1 MLPAKIL
8 LNEQLISV
16 HGVGPKFAERLS
28 KFGIKTVRDL
38 LWHFPFRYDDF
49 SSISK
54 IADLKVGQIATIS
67 GVISEIK
74 PHYTWKKR
82 MFIIEALIA
91 DDTGSIKAVWFNQRF
106 LLTILKKG
114 KLVNLAGKV
123 VETAK
128 GGICLSHPTHELI
141 TQAEQQT
148 TNNEQPNTKHTG
160 RLVPVYPETKRL
172 TSKAFRYLMKPLL
185 ESVEKIN
192 DPIPEEILK
201 SSGFSEINEA
211 LSKIHFPETLEQAK
225 TARKRFAFEDLF
237 LLQLANLRQRLKLS
251 KQKAPAFEIKIERVE
266 KLISELPF
274 SLTESQKSSFW
285 EILEDIKKPHP
296 MNRLLQGDV
305 GSGKTIVAAIVSLLV
320 AESGSQ
326 TAFMAPTE
334 VLARQH
340 FQTFKKFFK
349 DFNHGVALIV
359 SSEARIFYGDDLES
373 EVKKPDLI
381 KKISSG
387 EIKIIIGTHALIQKS
402 VKFKELALIVIDE
415 QHRFGVNQRAALARG
430 LTQISTQINSD
441 EQIKNDKEF
450 LYSDLTYKIRGA
462 IFEVYNSLGPGF
474 KEITYQKALGEEFI
488 KRNIEFEKE
497 KNLDVVYKNRKVGNY
512 KPDFII
518 DKKVIIEIKSLLFI
532 GKTEEKQLWS
542 YLKSS
547 NYKLGLLVNF
557 GNSELQ
563 IKRIVYDKNY
573 QSKSEF
579 DQNKSAFELPHFL
592 SMSATPIP
600 RTLSLTVFGDLDLSL
615 IKELPK
621 GRKEIITKIVSP
633 VNRDKAYAFIR
644 GQVKKGRQAFVIC
657 PRIDSDTLI
666 NADGGR
672 INTDNGIRINQQ
684 YPYKSASL
692 WQTKAVK
699 EEYEKLS
706 KKVFPDLRVGLLHG
720 KLKAKEKSE
729 MMESFKNGKTD
740 VLVSTSV
747 VEVGVDISNATIMMI
762 EGSERFGLAQLYQFR
777 GRVGRGEHQSFC
789 FLFSESSSEATLK
802 RLKSLIEAKSG
813 FELAEKDLAIRG
825 PGEFLGQSQTGLPD
839 LAMKS
844 IQDLELVK
852 TAREAAEKTLKN
864 DPELTSHTALLSRVE
879 GFAKEIHLE

>member
-1 MLPAKIL
+1 MIPAKIL
-8 LNEQLISV
+8 LNEPLINV
-16 HGVGPKFAERLS
+16 HGVGPKFAERLG

-54 IADLKVGQIATIS
+54 IADLKIGQIATIS

-74 PHYTWKKR
+74 PHYTWKKK
-82 MFIIEALIA
+82 MFIIEALVT
-91 DDTGSIKAVWFNQRF
+91 DDSGSIKAIWFNQRF

-114 KLVNLAGKV
+114 KLVNLAGKII
-123 VETAK
+123 ETAK
-128 GGICLSHPTHELI
+128 GGICLSHPTYELI
-141 TQAEQQT
+141 TQTEADQTRNKADKVEKSSKLLHEDITYEIRGAIFEVKKQLGLGQKEVIYQKAIEEEFIKRKLSYEKEKQINIEYNDKKIGTYRPDFVVDGKVILEIKALPYIGKFEKQQVWHYLKSA
-148 TNNEQPNTKHTG
+148 NYDLALLANFGKEGVDIERIIYGPHESVSSPNESVSLKHTG

-201 SSGFSEINEA
+201 SSGFPEINKA
-211 LSKIHFPETLEQAK
+211 LSKIHFPETLEEAQKAK
-225 TARKRFAFEDLF
+225 RRFAFEDLF

-251 KQKAPAFEIKIERVE
+251 KEKAQAFEVDVERVE
-266 KLISELPF
+266 KIILELPF
-274 SLTESQKSSFW
+274 SSTESQKSSLW

-305 GSGKTIVAAIVSLLV
+305 GSGKTIVAAIVSLIV

-326 TAFMAPTE
+326 AAFMAPTE

-349 DFNHGVALIV
+349 DFTGGVALIV

-373 EVKKPDLI
+373 EIKKPDLI

-387 EIKIIIGTHALIQKS
+387 KIKIVIGTHALIQKS
-402 VKFKELALIVIDE
+402 VKFKELAMIVVDE
-415 QHRFGVNQRAALARG
+415 QHRFGVRQRGQLA
-430 LTQISTQINSD
+430 D
-441 EQIKNDKEF
+441 
-450 LYSDLTYKIRGA
+450 
-462 IFEVYNSLGPGF
+462 
-474 KEITYQKALGEEFI
+474 
-488 KRNIEFEKE
+488 
-497 KNLDVVYKNRKVGNY
+497 
-512 KPDFII
+512 
-518 DKKVIIEIKSLLFI
+518 
-532 GKTEEKQLWS
+532 
-542 YLKSS
+542 
-547 NYKLGLLVNF
+547 
-557 GNSELQ
+557 
-563 IKRIVYDKNY
+563 
-573 QSKSEF
+573 QSPEC
-579 DQNKSAFELPHFL
+579 LPHFL

-600 RTLSLTVFGDLDLSL
+600 RTLSLTVFGDLDLS
-615 IKELPK
+615 IINELPK

-633 VNRDKAYAFIR
+633 ANRDKAYAFIR

-657 PRIDSDTLI
+657 PRIDIPQTDTDDTRTKTEI
-666 NADGGR
+666 
-672 INTDNGIRINQQ
+672 
-684 YPYKSASL
+684 PYESVLSPRKSVL
-692 WQTKAVK
+692 MWETKAAK

-729 MMESFKNGKTD
+729 MMGNFKNGEID

-747 VEVGVDISNATIMMI
+747 VEVGVDIPNATIMMI

-789 FLFSESSSEATLK
+789 FLFSESSGQATLN
-802 RLKSLIEAKSG
+802 RLNSLIEAKSG

-844 IQDLELVK
+844 IQDPELVK

-864 DPELTSHTALLSRVE
+864 DPELLNNSALLSRVE

>member
-1 MLPAKIL
+1 MPNVKFNDSLENL
-8 LNEQLISV
+8 Y
-16 HGVGPKFAERLS
+16 GVGPKFAERLG

-49 SSISK
+49 SSVSK

-82 MFIIEALIA
+82 MFIIEALIT
-91 DDTGSIKAVWFNQRF
+91 DDSGSIKAVWFNQRF

-123 VETAK
+123 VETVK
-128 GGICLSHPTHELI
+128 GGICLSHPTHEI
-141 TQAEQQT
+141 INYKEQQIA
-148 TNNEQPNTKHTG
+148 EDGQQNTKHTG

-185 ESVEKIN
+185 ESVEKID

-201 SSGFSEINEA
+201 SSGFPEINKA
-211 LSKIHFPETLEQAK
+211 LSKIHFPEKLEEAQNAK
-225 TARKRFAFEDLF
+225 RRFAFEDLF

-251 KQKAPAFEIKIERVE
+251 KQKAQAFKIDTKRVE
-266 KLISELPF
+266 KIISELPF
-274 SLTESQKSSFW
+274 PLTESQKSSLW

-305 GSGKTIVAAIVSLLV
+305 GSGKTIVAAIVSLFV
-320 AESGSQ
+320 AEDGNQ
-326 TAFMAPTE
+326 AAFMAPTE

-359 SSEARIFYGDDLES
+359 SSEAHVFYGDGLES
-373 EVKKPDLI
+373 EIKKPDLI

-387 EIKIIIGTHALIQKS
+387 EIKIVIGTHALIQKS

-415 QHRFGVNQRAALARG
+415 QHRFGVRQRGQLA
-430 LTQISTQINSD
+430 D
-441 EQIKNDKEF
+441 
-450 LYSDLTYKIRGA
+450 
-462 IFEVYNSLGPGF
+462 
-474 KEITYQKALGEEFI
+474 
-488 KRNIEFEKE
+488 
-497 KNLDVVYKNRKVGNY
+497 
-512 KPDFII
+512 
-518 DKKVIIEIKSLLFI
+518 
-532 GKTEEKQLWS
+532 
-542 YLKSS
+542 
-547 NYKLGLLVNF
+547 
-557 GNSELQ
+557 
-563 IKRIVYDKNY
+563 
-573 QSKSEF
+573 QSPEC
-579 DQNKSAFELPHFL
+579 LPHFL

-600 RTLSLTVFGDLDLSL
+600 RTLSLTVFGDLDLSI

-633 VNRDKAYAFIR
+633 ANRDKAYAFIR

-657 PRIDSDTLI
+657 PRIEPPEEQEASMIKRL
-666 NADGGR
+666 
-672 INTDNGIRINQQ
+672 
-684 YPYKSASL
+684 SL
-692 WQTKAVK
+692 WETKAAK

-720 KLKAKEKSE
+720 KLKAAEKTEIMKKFKEDKI
-729 MMESFKNGKTD
+729 D

-747 VEVGVDISNATIMMI
+747 VEVGVDIPNATIMMI

-789 FLFSESSSEATLK
+789 FLFSESSSEATLR
-802 RLKSLIEAKSG
+802 RLKSLIDAKSG
-813 FELAEKDLAIRG
+813 FELAEKDLEIRG

-844 IQDLELVK
+844 IQDPELVK
-852 TAREAAEKTLKN
+852 SAREAAEKTLKN
-864 DPELTSHTALLSRVE
+864 DPELTSHSALLSRVE